1 LKHKYIEAMLI
12 ALLCMVFIVLC
23 IIMATPANAYEGTR
37 ITTARQDALHEAAEL
52 LRAAGLPDDDPA
64 IRALSAEWWKEWED
78 LSIIA
83 KTIQH
88 EANPEYCEWEH
99 SLAVGVVILNR
110 VASPYFHGDTVKEV
124 VAWPGQYL
132 VSYTYGFEN
141 VPRLCYEAA
150 KAVMDG
156 DHDIPDDVY
165 WQAEFPQGV
174 SIWKTFRVD
183 TGWYASTTYICR
195 GIPGVS

>member
-1 LKHKYIEAMLI
+1 MKHKYIVAMGVAILCMIFI
-12 ALLCMVFIVLC
+12 ALCVL
-23 IIMATPANAYEGTR
+23 MATPASAYDGSR
-37 ITTARQDALHEAAEL
+37 ITTARQDALHEAADL
-52 LRAAGLPDDDPA
+52 LRASGLREDDPA
-64 IRALSAEWWKEWED
+64 IMVLSAEWWKEWED
-78 LSIIA
+78 LNIIA

-132 VSYTYGFEN
+132 SSYTYGFEN
-141 VPRLCYEAA
+141 VPRKCYEAA

-156 DHDIPDDVY
+156 DHEIPDDVY
-165 WQAEFPQGV
+165 WQAEFVQGT
-174 SIWKTFRVD
+174 SIWKVFRVD
-183 TGWYASTTYICR
+183 TGYYSSTTYICR

>member
-1 LKHKYIEAMLI
+1 MQHKMQVMISIICMMVIFAAM
-12 ALLCMVFIVLC
+12 C
-23 IIMATPANAYEGTR
+23 IILASNAKAYDGEQ
-37 ITTARQDALHEAAEL
+37 ITTKKQVALHLAADM
-52 LRAAGLPDDDPA
+52 LRAVGFSDDSDP
-64 IRALSAEWWKEWED
+64 IKALSAAWWQEWED

-132 VSYTYGFEN
+132 PSYTWGFEN

-156 DHDIPDDVY
+156 DHDIPSDVY

-174 SIWKTFRVD
+174 SIWKTFEVD
-183 TGWYASTTYICR
+183 TGYYHSLTYICR

>member
-1 LKHKYIEAMLI
+1 MKRNEIRGSIICAILILI
-12 ALLCMVFIVLC
+12 ALVVM
-23 IIMATPANAYEGTR
+23 MATNARAYEGER
-37 ITTARQDALHEAAEL
+37 ITTKRQDALHEAAEI
-52 LRAAGLPDDDPA
+52 LRAAGFKDDSAP
-64 IRALSAEWWKEWED
+64 IMALSAAWWQEQED

-88 EANPEYCEWEH
+88 EANPVYCEWEH

-124 VAWPGQYL
+124 VGWPGQYL
-132 VSYTYGFEN
+132 ESYTYGFDE

-156 DHDIPDDVY
+156 DHEIPSDVY
-165 WQAEFPQGV
+165 WQAEFLQGTSV
-174 SIWKTFRVD
+174 WKIFRVD
-183 TGWYASTTYICR
+183 TGYYSSTTYICR
-195 GIPGVS
+195 GIPGIS

>member
-1 LKHKYIEAMLI
+1 MKHKNVEALLI
-12 ALLCMVFIVLC
+12 AIICIVFIAFCVL
-23 IIMATPANAYEGTR
+23 MATKAGAYEGTR
-37 ITTARQDALHEAAEL
+37 ITTAKQDALHEAAEI
-52 LRAAGLPDDDPA
+52 LRAAGYSNDSNTLK
-64 IRALSAEWWKEWED
+64 ALSNAWWEEQEALD
-78 LSIIA
+78 IIA

-88 EANPEYCEWEH
+88 EANPEWCDWEH

-132 VSYTYGFEN
+132 ASYTYGFEN
-141 VPRLCYEAA
+141 VPRKCYEAA

-156 DHDIPDDVY
+156 DHEIPDDVY
-165 WQAEFPQGV
+165 WQAEFVQGT
-174 SIWKTFRVD
+174 SIWKVFRVD
-183 TGWYASTTYICR
+183 TGYYSSTTYICR